1 MTLQELKLLVLTYG
15 RVADNLPLPHQ
26 VILLVISVSLVAVTG
41 PTAAPFVTF
50 RLVVRD
56 IPVGGDTRKN
66 AKRSRTSSSGFT
78 VVGPM
83 TATTGNHNLP
93 LPATPVLVPLMANQA
108 TSIQFGCGG
117 GDGKGNVSGSSGN
130 STVSGSFTSLL
141 NTQGPGFLALS
152 GFGLGLGSAF
162 EYMGFGLARGV
173 WPFPG
178 VGDGGAGGVGG
189 NGGSAGG
196 MSNTW
201 QFPFYSLQYI
211 FQFVFNI

>member
-1 MTLQELKLLVLTYG
+1 
-15 RVADNLPLPHQ
+15 
-26 VILLVISVSLVAVTG
+26 
-41 PTAAPFVTF
+41 
-50 RLVVRD
+50 
-56 IPVGGDTRKN
+56 
-66 AKRSRTSSSGFT
+66 
-78 VVGPM
+78 M
-83 TATTGNHNLP
+83 TANTGDHNLP

-117 GDGKGNVSGSSGN
+117 GDGKGNVCGSSGN

-152 GFGLGLGSAF
+152 GFGLGLGSGF
-162 EYMGFGLARGV
+162 EDMGFGLARGV

-178 VGDGGAGGVGG
+178 VGDGGAGGVGS

-201 QFPFYSLQYI
+201 QFESGDNG
-211 FQFVFNI
+211 FVGGDCFSWPDLAISTPGNGLK